1 MQKNK
6 EEKYAGDLNVEID
19 EIKKVMTEKKEQD
32 FGSSFTR
39 ACDALLTIVC
49 C

>member
-19 EIKKVMTEKKEQD
+19 EIKKVMTEKKNRILEV
-32 FGSSFTR
+32 
-39 ACDALLTIVC
+39 ALQERVMHF
-49 C
+49 